1 MSGSGKFVWYEL
13 MTSDTKSAESFY
25 RNVIGWNG
33 KDAGIPGQS
42 YTLLGSGERNV
53 AGLMPIPEDAA
64 AAGARPGWIGYIGV
78 EDVDAYAKRVKDK
91 GGTIHRGPADIPG
104 VGRFAIVSDPQGVMF
119 ALFKGTGTPPPPAAA
134 PGTPGHAGWHELHAR
149 DGAKAFDFY
158 SGMFGWTKAD
168 AMPMGDMGV
177 YQLFAIDGVPIGGM
191 MTKMPQSPQP
201 FWVYYFNV
209 PDIQAAERRVKSAG
223 GQVINGP
230 MQVPGGSWIVQCLDP
245 QGAMFALVAPP
256 AG

>member
-1 MSGSGKFVWYEL
+1 MPGSGKFVWYEL

-25 RNVIGWNG
+25 RDVIGWNG
-33 KDAGIPGQS
+33 KDAGMPGQS
-42 YTLLGSGERNV
+42 YTLLGRGESHV
-53 AGLMPIPEDAA
+53 AGLMPIPQDAV
-64 AAGARPGWIGYIGV
+64 AAGARPSWIGYIAV
-78 EDVDAYAKRVKDK
+78 DDVDAYTKLVKDK
-91 GGTIHRGPADIPG
+91 GGTIHREPADIPG

-119 ALFKGTGTPPPPAAA
+119 ALFKGAGTPPPAVA
-134 PGTPGHAGWHELHAR
+134 PGTPGHAGWHELHALN
-149 DGAKAFDFY
+149 GEKAFEFY

-168 AMPMGDMGV
+168 AMPMGDTGV
-177 YQLFAIDGVPIGGM
+177 YQLFAVDGVPVGGM

-209 PDIQAAERRVKSAG
+209 PEIQAAEARVKSGG
-223 GQVINGP
+223 GQIINGP

-256 AG
+256 A